1 MLFIS
6 ENMSRKLIID
16 SGCDLPLGHNLK
28 IEENLP
34 ILVYVDDKEYK
45 DKVEIFPEE
54 MYRRMRDGSSVRT
67 AQIPYGYFKEKF
79 EEYAKTGDEYLY
91 IVFSSGLS
99 GTYNTARLV
108 YEEILEEYPDF
119 KMEIVDSLNAVG
131 GYGVLVKKAYEVLN
145 DYDDIKELGNRV
157 REMSGFVEGIFTVD
171 DLEYLF
177 RGGRVSRTSAL
188 LGGVLN
194 IKPILEVRDGK
205 LQALEKIRGKKK
217 VYKRI
222 VEMVKERLGDS
233 PLGEVYIS
241 HADDIESAEKLKEKL
256 LEAFDIED
264 IQYTD
269 ISCAIGA
276 HSGPGTLAVFFYNE
290 K

>member
-1 MLFIS
+1 
-6 ENMSRKLIID
+6 MSRKLIID
-16 SGCDLPLGHNLK
+16 SGCDLPLDHNIE

-45 DKVEIFPEE
+45 DKVEIYPKD
-54 MYRRMRDGSSVRT
+54 MYKMMRDGSLVRT
-67 AQIPYGYFKEKF
+67 AQIPYAYFREKF
-79 EEYAKTGDEYLY
+79 EQYAKTGDEYLY

-108 YEEILEEYPDF
+108 YEEILEDYPDF

-131 GYGVLVKKAYEVLN
+131 GYGVLVKKASEILK
-145 DYDDIKELGNRV
+145 DYDDIKDLGNRV
-157 REMSGFVEGIFTVD
+157 REMSKYIESIFTVD

-205 LQALEKIRGKKK
+205 LDPLEKIRGKKK

-222 VEMVKERLGDS
+222 VEMVKERLDGNSLSD
-233 PLGEVYIS
+233 VYIS
-241 HADDIESAEKLKEKL
+241 HADDIDSADKLKEKL

-264 IQYTD
+264 IEYTEV
-269 ISCAIGA
+269 SCAIGA